1 MSEID
6 IISPDHLG
14 RLVPVRLEGEAHTVA
29 VVDYPWSFNDG
40 LGKRGAQAK
49 YKVMA
54 PAFEFEFVER
64 LNMAADS
71 LLFMWRV
78 SSQVRAAYDL
88 VEAWGYEPHS
98 ELVWCKETKTG
109 KDHFGMGRI
118 VRGSHESAIVAT
130 RGDFEVEISHES
142 CLIARRGKPTI
153 LSRSVRSRFGAPVP
167 CDEHGKPIHSAK
179 PDEFFALVE
188 PLLDGPRIELFARKY
203 REGWTCV
210 GDELGGHAPI
220 PAVELDPD
228 DPDNW

>member
-1 MSEID
+1 MMETEIVT
-6 IISPDHLG
+6 PDHLG
-14 RLVPVRLEGEAHTVA
+14 RLVPARLEGEPNVVA
-29 VVDYPWSFNDG
+29 AVDYPWSFDDG

-49 YKVMA
+49 YKTMA

-78 SSQVRAAYDL
+78 SSQQRAALDL
-88 VEAWGYEPHS
+88 VEAWGYTPHS

-109 KDHFGMGRI
+109 KEHFGMGRI
-118 VRGSHESAIVAT
+118 VRGSHESLIVAT
-130 RGDFEVEISHES
+130 RGDFEIETSHET
-142 CLIARRGKPTI
+142 CLIARRGKPVI
-153 LSRSVRSRFGAPVP
+153 LSKSVRSRFSAPVP

-188 PLLDGPRIELFARKY
+188 PLLEGPRVELFARKY
-203 REGWTCV
+203 RDGWTGI
-210 GDELGGHAPI
+210 GDELVSTVA
-220 PAVELDPD
+220 AELDPD